1 LGWEGP
7 EESKPAAQLPGVH
20 RAKLPHG
27 AAESRFGCV
36 RLAQNANELF
46 GSMLPLPFDG
56 PLGRFG
62 ETNMLARAV
71 LAAAL
76 LWFSAAASAV
86 TIDSVG
92 DSFTV
97 DFAGSAGN
105 GTEPG
110 LTARASFLVAEFDAA
125 TGHVVLEITLTNTTD
140 ASIWES
146 SRVSAIGFNTDH
158 EIASASSSGV
168 FSQAVMGGRF
178 PGIRGLLDVCAV
190 DNPNNCSGGGNG
202 GVTIGQS
209 GVVTM
214 TLEFGGP
221 ISSLDL
227 SRFVVRY
234 QSLNSEELEICDDSG
249 VGEGVVVPE
258 PRLLALLGV
267 AGLAIVGSRK
277 RAA

>member
-1 LGWEGP
+1 
-7 EESKPAAQLPGVH
+7 
-20 RAKLPHG
+20 
-27 AAESRFGCV
+27 
-36 RLAQNANELF
+36 
-46 GSMLPLPFDG
+46 
-56 PLGRFG
+56 
-62 ETNMLARAV
+62 MLARAV

-76 LWFSAAASAV
+76 LCLSAAASAV

-92 DSFTV
+92 DAFTV
-97 DFAGSAGN
+97 DFAGSVGDD
-105 GTEPG
+105 TLPG
-110 LTARASFLVAEFDAA
+110 LTARASFVVTEFDAA

-146 SRVSAIGFNTDH
+146 SRVSAIGFNADH
-158 EIASASSSGV
+158 PIVSASSSGL
-168 FSQAVMGGRF
+168 FSEAVTDGRF
-178 PGIRGLLDVCAV
+178 PGIRGLIDVCAI

-202 GVTIGQS
+202 GVTLGQS

-221 ISSLDL
+221 ITSLDL

-234 QSLNSEELEICDDSG
+234 QSLNSEQLDICDDSG

-258 PRLLALLGV
+258 PRVLALLGI
-267 AGLAIVGSRK
+267 AGLALVGSRR